1 MLLHESDSAPAG
13 RWNLGLKLL
22 TRKGSPMK
30 DRKILVPLDQ
40 SSISAQTVEGLL
52 ARKETLSFPLTLLH
66 VLDPRRI
73 SYEGFGTTPKAEI
86 EQRAVA
92 EAQQFLA
99 SKQALFAAAG
109 VAVTALF
116 KQGYARE
123 VICELADSGEFDLLV
138 IGRKPD
144 TDLRNLLF
152 GQVANHV
159 IHTVKCPVL
168 IL

>member
-1 MLLHESDSAPAG
+1 
-13 RWNLGLKLL
+13 
-22 TRKGSPMK
+22 MK

-40 SSISAQTVEGLL
+40 SSISAQTVQGLL
-52 ARKETLSFPLTLLH
+52 ARKETITFPLTLLH

-73 SYEGFGTTPKAEI
+73 SYEGFGTTPRE
-86 EQRAVA
+86 ELERRAV
-92 EAQQFLA
+92 EEGQQFLA
-99 SKQALFAAAG
+99 AQQALFAAAG
-109 VAVTALF
+109 VPVTTLY

-159 IHTVKCPVL
+159 LHTVKCPVL
-168 IL
+168 VL

>member
-1 MLLHESDSAPAG
+1 
-13 RWNLGLKLL
+13 
-22 TRKGSPMK
+22 MK
-30 DRKILVPLDQ
+30 DRKILVPLDE
-40 SSISAQTVEGLL
+40 SSISAKTVQGLL
-52 ARKETLSFPLTLLH
+52 ALKQTITLPLTLLH

-73 SYEGFGTTPKAEI
+73 SYEGFGTTPREEL
-86 EQRAVA
+86 EQRAVDGA
-92 EAQQFLA
+92 LKFIA
-99 SKQALFAAAG
+99 SQQALFAAAG
-109 VAVTALF
+109 MPVTTLL
-116 KQGYARE
+116 KEGYARD

>member
-1 MLLHESDSAPAG
+1 
-13 RWNLGLKLL
+13 
-22 TRKGSPMK
+22 MK
-30 DRKILVPLDQ
+30 DRKILVPLDE
-40 SSISAQTVEGLL
+40 SSISAQTVQGLIAL
-52 ARKETLSFPLTLLH
+52 KETITLPLTLLH
-66 VLDPRRI
+66 ILDPRRI
-73 SYEGFGTTPKAEI
+73 SYEGFGTTPREEL
-86 EQRAVA
+86 EQRAVDA
-92 EAQQFLA
+92 ARQFLA
-99 SKQALFAAAG
+99 SQQAKFAAAG
-109 VAVTALF
+109 MPVTTLL
-116 KQGYARE
+116 KEGHARE

>member
-13 RWNLGLKLL
+13 RWNLGLKPL

-73 SYEGFGTTPKAEI
+73 SYEGFGTTPKVEI

>member
-1 MLLHESDSAPAG
+1 
-13 RWNLGLKLL
+13 
-22 TRKGSPMK
+22 MK
-30 DRKILVPLDQ
+30 DRKILVPLDE
-40 SSISAQTVEGLL
+40 SSISAQTVQGLL
-52 ARKETLSFPLTLLH
+52 ARKESITLPLTLLH

-73 SYEGFGTTPKAEI
+73 SYEGFGTTPRE
-86 EQRAVA
+86 ELERRAV
-92 EAQQFLA
+92 EGAQQFLA
-99 SKQALFAAAG
+99 GQQAVFVAAG
-109 VAVTALF
+109 VAVNTLF

-123 VICELADSGEFDLLV
+123 VICALADSGEFDLLV